1 VLVGAAGTVVAI
13 TAIGPLIGNSAC
25 TLVGFALQQ
34 AQNKVLGASL
44 RHGPAAC
51 NPGGCTAILLHCT
64 AALYCQSCRY
74 ISEDFGGVALHPV
87 DILDASSGRLLAALV
102 DGHLETITPVNLP
115 HPRLDII
122 ISGSSRWLWGS
133 V

>member
-1 VLVGAAGTVVAI
+1 LTYC
-13 TAIGPLIGNSAC
+13 SA
-25 TLVGFALQQ
+25 
-34 AQNKVLGASL
+34 
-44 RHGPAAC
+44 R
-51 NPGGCTAILLHCT
+51 
-64 AALYCQSCRY
+64 LYCRPSRLYRCTVPLCYTANCRY

-122 ISGSSRWLWGS
+122 ISGSSRCVAMLAALSWTRS
-133 V
+133 CS